1 VSGRRL
7 IVLLLVLA
15 AVAAPAG
22 VLRALCL
29 GNACDDSSSASPRV
43 PFCSL
48 PADLRQQIANGFREG
63 RSPDVLA
70 VARGTP
76 LFTDVAGLR
85 VPWPTTAASAADTRV
100 PLVFAGPR
108 VEAGAAI
115 PDGVTLDR
123 VAPTVADLI
132 SLDRPF
138 PDVRSGTLIDGVA
151 GPPDAHTPAQPRLV
165 LLVAWKGVGSAELEG
180 SPDEWPFLASLK
192 ADGAGTLAAQPGS
205 LPLDP
210 TAVMTT
216 IGTGGLPSQH
226 GITGTLVRNDEGRVT
241 EAFGSHAPVHVI
253 ATLADDLR
261 ETEPRT
267 LVGLVGTE
275 ASDRGLVGGGW
286 YPDQGP
292 VDEIIGDAAA
302 APLAV
307 QAHLATGYGADA
319 ATDVLGVAIQG
330 RIASL
335 DRWTRR
341 IVASAR
347 AATHGSVV
355 VVVVG
360 TGAWEARMLAVPSSD
375 VASGVE
381 DVVPGDR
388 PVIAETVPGGMF
400 LDQDVLTAQAITG
413 QVVVDELLA
422 AETPEGES
430 MFADAFQGFAVSFA
444 RYC

>member
-7 IVLLLVLA
+7 LVLLLVLA

-22 VLRALCL
+22 VLRALCV
-29 GNACDDSSSASPRV
+29 GNACEDSSSGTPRV

-48 PADLRQQIANGFREG
+48 PADLRTQIANGFREG

-76 LFTDVAGLR
+76 LYTDVGRLR
-85 VPWPTTAASAADTRV
+85 VPWPATAASTDTRV

-108 VEAGAAI
+108 VEPGAAI
-115 PDGVTLDR
+115 PGGVTLDR
-123 VAPTVADLI
+123 VAPTVADAV

-138 PDVRSGTLIDGVA
+138 PDVRSGTTIDGVA
-151 GPPDAHTPAQPRLV
+151 GPPDARTPARPRLV

-180 SPDEWPFLASLK
+180 SPDDWPFLASLM
-192 ADGAGTLAAQPGS
+192 AEGTGTLDAQPGS

-226 GITGTLVRNDEGRVT
+226 GITGTFVRNDEGRVT
-241 EAFGSHAPVHVI
+241 EAFGPHAPVHVI

-267 LVGLVGTE
+267 LVGLIGTE
-275 ASDRGLVGGGW
+275 PSDRGLVGGGW

-292 VDEIIGDAAA
+292 VDTIIGDPAS

-307 QAHLATGYGADA
+307 QTELTKGYGADD
-319 ATDVLGVAIQG
+319 ATDVLGIALQG
-330 RIASL
+330 RVTSL
-335 DRWTRR
+335 DRWTHR

-347 AATHGSVV
+347 QATGGSVV

-360 TGAWEARMLAVPSSD
+360 TGPWEARMLAVPSTE

-381 DVVPGDR
+381 DVVPGAR

-413 QVVVDELLA
+413 QVVVDQLLA